1 MACLVLHNI
10 AINRRQRDFTDD
22 TDSDQ
27 ECEDEGSENE
37 SEAIGRHVMPRSSD
51 ARAIVERKLG
61 FQKRDTISKNVFGK

>member
-10 AINRRQRDFTDD
+10 TIDRRQRAFTDA

-27 ECEDEGSENE
+27 ERDDDGSENE
-37 SEAIGRHVMPRSSD
+37 SEAIGRHVTPRTSD

-61 FQKRDTISKNVFGK
+61 IQKRDTISKNVFGK

>member
-10 AINRRQRDFTDD
+10 AIDRRQRALTDD

-27 ECEDEGSENE
+27 ERDDDGSENE
-37 SEAIGRHVMPRSSD
+37 SEAIGRHVTPRASD